1 MVGADYFAARGVSPD
16 VTVDEFKERWLQRK
30 LSTDKFVLLLVRHVG
45 AEPTATDEKEA
56 LEQEEKHRLNPRA
69 KLRNVGVADGSSLL
83 VAMRPVQP
91 SPELQEALRALRDC
105 TLHLTRKRCIA
116 GLKFSQY
123 VQRTLL
129 LPEHALE
136 RGHYPRRRLLAWHF
150 SRVLQ
155 EAQRYGWLA
164 QEALARHLEPSVDKV
179 LAWLIGGSPQ
189 ATWPGA
195 AKASVALLLT
205 AGTTSASSDSID
217 DGRGGEDDGDDE
229 REAAQSERQLS

>member
-123 VQRTLL
+123 AQRTLL
-129 LPEHALE
+129 LPENALE

-150 SRVLQ
+150 SRALKV
-155 EAQRYGWLA
+155 AQRHGWLA
-164 QEALARHLEPSVDKV
+164 QEALARYLEPSAEDKV
-179 LAWLIGGSPQ
+179 LAWLTGGSPQ

-195 AKASVALLLT
+195 AKASVALLRT
-205 AGTTSASSDSID
+205 AGTASASSDSLD
-217 DGRGGEDDGDDE
+217 DGDE
-229 REAAQSERQLS
+229 REAAL